1 MRNRSAPLAEPGA
14 KTLDWSKLG
23 GLVPAIVQDVDTG
36 QVLMLG
42 YMDDA
47 ALEETCR
54 SGLVTFYSRS
64 KNRLWQKGETSGNQL
79 RVKDIRADCDRDAL
93 LVTAEPAGPTCHLGT
108 ESCFGEPAVDGAT
121 WLGKLARIVRR
132 RAGEM
137 RAGSYTAQLLQAGP
151 VRIAQKVGEEAVEV
165 VLASTTGDE
174 QGCIE
179 EIADLLY
186 HLTVLM
192 ESRGIGWNDIA
203 AVLKGRH
210 APS

>member
-1 MRNRSAPLAEPGA
+1 MRNRSAPLAEPSA
-14 KTLDWSKLG
+14 KTIDWSKLG

-64 KNRLWQKGETSGNQL
+64 KNRLWQKGETSGNRL

-121 WLGKLARIVRR
+121 WIGKLARLVGRGE
-132 RAGEM
+132 GEM
-137 RAGSYTAQLLQAGP
+137 RAGRHPGKPLKAGPGQAGQTGG
-151 VRIAQKVGEEAVEV
+151 RETVG
-165 VLASTTGDE
+165 
-174 QGCIE
+174 
-179 EIADLLY
+179 
-186 HLTVLM
+186 
-192 ESRGIGWNDIA
+192 
-203 AVLKGRH
+203 
-210 APS
+210 